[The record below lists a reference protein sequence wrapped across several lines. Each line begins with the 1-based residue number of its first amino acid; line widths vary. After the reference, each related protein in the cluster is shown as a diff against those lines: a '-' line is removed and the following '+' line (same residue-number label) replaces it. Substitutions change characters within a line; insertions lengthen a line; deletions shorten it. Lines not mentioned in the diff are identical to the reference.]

1 MNRKEIKQ
9 AAKARMKGNWKNLI
23 VAVILAVLIPSF
35 GFSIAFTVIDPVI
48 LILLGPII
56 SIFVVYPL
64 AIGLVGVYLDVAKGG
79 TVELGNIFR
88 GFNYWLKGVW
98 LVLRIAIQTMLWSL
112 LFIVP
117 GYIKAI
123 AYSQAIKILVD
134 NPELSV
140 SECIRRSRDMM
151 DGYKMNY
158 FIFGLSFF
166 GWGILM
172 GITFGLAGFYV
183 LPYTLL
189 AENMYYVKLKEE
201 YEKSSEEFAEA

>member
-64 AIGLVGVYLDVAKGG
+64 SIGLVGVYLDVAKGG
-79 TVELGNIFR
+79 TVELGNIFK

-183 LPYTLL
+183 IPYTLL

-201 YEKSSEEFAEA
+201 YAKSSEEFAEA